1 MRRDLL
7 CGAIGL
13 VLAAVYYLAAQ
24 AIPISLLSDA
34 VGPGG
39 IPKVLGVCL
48 AVLSLALMGSCL
60 VARKVAGAAE
70 PAEAFDVARHA
81 RAFGIIG
88 MGFAYV
94 VLAPWL
100 GYLLTL
106 TALLV
111 AAVIYFGGK
120 PSLRLVATAVAGAAF
135 LWVMFA
141 KMLSI
146 PMPVGLWSRLSF

>member
-1 MRRDLL
+1 M
-7 CGAIGL
+7 
-13 VLAAVYYLAAQ
+13 
-24 AIPISLLSDA
+24 
-34 VGPGG
+34 
-39 IPKVLGVCL
+39 LGVCL
-48 AVLSLALMGSCL
+48 GLLSLALIGSRL
-60 VARKVAGAAE
+60 VARKAAVAAA
-70 PAEAFDVARHA
+70 PAEAFDVVRHA

-120 PSLRLVATAVAGAAF
+120 PSLRLAAIAAAGAAF

-146 PMPVGLWSRLSF
+146 PLPVGLWSRLSF